1 MNASGLAHATTFM
14 GRLDRWYGKVLDV
27 FALLACICIAAM
39 VLVVCADVAVR
50 AGRWGNIA
58 WSPEV
63 AEYLLYLST
72 FLAAPWLL
80 REGQHIRMDMV
91 LRALPAPVAWCVEL
105 VMDVLGAIVC
115 SVLAIACIRSVLAS
129 AEQGSLVIKIL
140 IIPEW
145 WVLLP
150 AAVLLVVLAIEFL
163 FRLRRLWLGP
173 KAVRHEATSA
183 A

>member
-1 MNASGLAHATTFM
+1 MDSPAAVRTSLVV
-14 GRLDRWYGKVLDV
+14 RLDRWYGKLLDGLA
-27 FALLACICIAAM
+27 FLACILTALM
-39 VLVVCADVAVR
+39 VVVVCADVAAR
-50 AGRWGNIA
+50 AARWGNLP

-63 AEYLLYLST
+63 AEYTLYLAT

-80 REGQHIRMDMV
+80 REGQHIRMDML
-91 LRALPAPVAWCVEL
+91 LRALPSKAAWCVEL
-105 VMDVLGAIVC
+105 AMDVVGVVIS
-115 SVLAIACIRSVLAS
+115 SVMAAACLRSVLAS
-129 AEQGSLVIKIL
+129 AHQGSLVIKIL

-150 AAVLLVVLAIEFL
+150 AAVLFMILAIEFL

-173 KAVRHEATSA
+173 RAVRQEATSA